1 MRRPG
6 KSLKG
11 KKQQEG
17 RSGPSHGFQNQ
28 RVGPKGRTQTAGPQ
42 RNKQGI
48 SQKAHRTHGKHMLAH
63 KTLAQNQSVLWA
75 NRNNES
81 AAQGKPLP

>member
-11 KKQQEG
+11 KKQQER
-17 RSGPSHGFQNQ
+17 RSGPGHGLQDQ
-28 RVGPKGRTQTAGPQ
+28 RVGPKGCTQTASPE

-48 SQKAHRTHGKHMLAH
+48 SQKAHGTHSEDMLAH
-63 KTLAQNQSVLWA
+63 KTLAQNQSVLRA

-81 AAQGKPLP
+81 TAQGKPLP